1 MVGGGRLRFFC
12 KCLMA
17 SVLCLVVASASGQM
31 SSRERAARFKASH
44 AFVSPLHLPPLLSGN
59 FGELRGNHFHT
70 GIDWKTEGREGFPVL
85 AATDGVVSRVKMSPW
100 GYGNA
105 LYLEGPDGVTT
116 VYAHLQSFAEDVQ
129 RGPWPGPTRG
139 EPWGWMRSRW
149 PPIRCRF
156 MRETPLGGAGIQEEV
171 EGLTCI
177 LRSGT
182 QARSAR

>member
-1 MVGGGRLRFFC
+1 
-12 KCLMA
+12 
-17 SVLCLVVASASGQM
+17 M

-116 VYAHLQSFAEDVQ
+116 VYAHLQSFAKDVQ
-129 RGPWPGPTRG
+129 AWAVARTYARRTLGLDAKPLATDSLSFHAGDTL
-139 EPWGWMRSRW
+139 GW
-149 PPIRCRF
+149 
-156 MRETPLGGAGIQEEV
+156 
-171 EGLTCI
+171 
-177 LRSGT
+177 SGN
-182 QARSAR
+182 S